1 MRQFQFIKGDLNVY
15 IKVDIIDPKTQHFT
29 IMEIRDGEGTDFQ
42 RDFPWWIGSTLF
54 YTDLLAW
61 VQENPTWQVIEY
73 SAYSSWIISPS
84 VVNGDFSDDFND
96 DFGPENN

>member
-15 IKVDIIDPKTQHFT
+15 VKVDIIDPKTQHFT

-61 VQENPTWQVIEY
+61 AQEILTWQIIEY
-73 SAYSSWIISPS
+73 SADGSWIIRYSIH
-84 VVNGDFSDDFND
+84 GDFNEDFNN